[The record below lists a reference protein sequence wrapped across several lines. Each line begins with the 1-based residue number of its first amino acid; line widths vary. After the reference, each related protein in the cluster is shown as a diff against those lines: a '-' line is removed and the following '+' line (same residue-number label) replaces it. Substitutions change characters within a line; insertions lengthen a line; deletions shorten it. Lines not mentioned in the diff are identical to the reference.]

1 MTQYGVKIAG
11 TGSHMPD
18 KILTNAD
25 LEKIVQTS
33 DEWITTRTGI
43 KQRHIA
49 DENTASSDLAIAAGR
64 KALADAGIA
73 PEQLDAIIVATITP
87 DMPFPSTACFVQ
99 KGLGAVNAAAF
110 DVGAACAGFI
120 YGLTV
125 AKALIESGTYK
136 YVLLVGAETL
146 SKITDWKDRNTCVLF
161 GDGAGAMVLM
171 RTDEPTHILSTYT
184 GADGRHDTLLYVPG
198 GGSRH
203 PATPD
208 TIQNSLHCIKMEG
221 KEVFK
226 VAVTKMA
233 EAAHK
238 ALEIAG
244 LKAEDIALF
253 IPHQANLR
261 IIEAIEKRLDVPPEK
276 VFVNLQKYGNMSSAT
291 VIVAFDEARR
301 EGRIKTGDLV
311 ELVAFGGGFTWGAV
325 IVRV

>member
-1 MTQYGVKIAG
+1 MTQYGVKITG

-18 KILTNAD
+18 KVLTNTD

-33 DEWITTRTGI
+33 DEWITSRTGI

-49 DENTASSDLAIAAGR
+49 DEATASSDLAIAAGR

-73 PEQLDAIIVATITP
+73 PEELDAIIVATITP
-87 DMPFPSTACFVQ
+87 DMPFPSTACYVQ
-99 KGLGAVNAAAF
+99 KGLGAFNAAAF
-110 DVGAACAGFI
+110 DIGAACAGFV

-125 AKALIESGTYK
+125 AKALIENGTYK
-136 YVLLVGAETL
+136 YVLLIGAETL
-146 SKITDWKDRNTCVLF
+146 SKVTDWKDRNTCVLF
-161 GDGAGAMVLM
+161 GDGAGAMVLA
-171 RTDEPTHILSTYT
+171 RTDEPTHILATYT
-184 GADGRHDTLLYVPG
+184 GADGRYDTLLYVSG

-203 PATPD
+203 PATAD
-208 TIQNSLHCIKMEG
+208 TIANSMHFIKMEG

-238 ALEIAG
+238 VLDIAG

-261 IIEAIEKRLDVPPEK
+261 IIEAIQKRLDVPPEK

-291 VIVAFDEARR
+291 VIVGLDEARR
-301 EGRIKTGDLV
+301 EGKVKAGDLV
-311 ELVAFGGGFTWGAV
+311 ELVAFGGGFTWGSV
-325 IVRV
+325 IIRL